1 MFLSNR
7 KVDAV
12 CRCLIQ
18 FLGVIKDH
26 QDVSKNVTK
35 DCFVELVRKIIVLG
49 SAAAEGATPANMII
63 VMDGTEFSTGCH
75 PAGKWFRNKLD
86 GFQILQQLTHLQ
98 KLSTGLSTVGTME
111 TTERSP
117 ELTCYSINLFLVN
130 EDQIQGEI
138 QLAKQRQ
145 HQSLSLQLNTGTEE
159 TELIIQ
165 DGDGVCV
172 SKFTVTRDT
181 DCCRV
186 GSQSFLITVGCLSAL
201 LQFRTQSEFQVFN
214 RQLRR
219 DDDPEKK
226 QQSVF
231 DKRTEDSM
239 ALQYFQFYGCLS
251 QQQNMLQDYLRTATY
266 QKAILLNEAD
276 FKDKIV
282 LDVGSGS
289 GILSF
294 FAIQAGAKRVYAVE
308 ASPVDTF
315 AEMLVKSNRLSDRI
329 IVLSGRIE
337 EVSCPEEVDVII
349 SEPIGYMLL
358 NERMLEGY
366 LHSRKWL
373 KPKGMMFPTYSD
385 MHLAPFNDEQ
395 LYIEHYARSNFWHQT
410 CFYGVNLSGLHSS
423 AVDEFFKQPIVDTF
437 DMSILTA
444 KSVKHCVNF
453 MEAKAE
459 DLQRLEIPFVF
470 KLLQSGLIHGLA
482 FWFDVAFVG
491 SKMTVW
497 LSTAPSEPLTHWYQ
511 VRCLFQTPLFGKVGQ
526 TLSGTVQFIANTR
539 KSYDIHITA
548 VVDQSGFKSGN
559 SLDLKNPFFR
569 YA

>member
-1 MFLSNR
+1 
-7 KVDAV
+7 
-12 CRCLIQ
+12 
-18 FLGVIKDH
+18 
-26 QDVSKNVTK
+26 
-35 DCFVELVRKIIVLG
+35 
-49 SAAAEGATPANMII
+49 
-63 VMDGTEFSTGCH
+63 
-75 PAGKWFRNKLD
+75 
-86 GFQILQQLTHLQ
+86 
-98 KLSTGLSTVGTME
+98 ME
-111 TTERSP
+111 TTETSP
-117 ELTCYSINLFLVN
+117 GVTCFSINLFLVN
-130 EDQIQGEI
+130 EDQVHRD
-138 QLAKQRQ
+138 LKLTKQRQ
-145 HQSLSLQLNTGTEE
+145 HQGLSLQLATALE
-159 TELIIQ
+159 TAELIIQ

-172 SKFTVTRDT
+172 FKFTVTRET

-186 GSQSFLITVGCLSAL
+186 GTQSFLITVGCLSIV
-201 LQFRTQSEFQVFN
+201 LQFRKQSEFQEFH

-219 DDDPEKK
+219 EDKPAQTQE
-226 QQSVF
+226 SVF
-231 DKRTEDSM
+231 DQRTADSS

-308 ASPVDTF
+308 ASPVATF
-315 AEMLVKSNRLSDRI
+315 AEMLVKSNHLSDKI
-329 IVLSGRIE
+329 IVLAQKIE
-337 EVSCPEEVDVII
+337 EVLCPEEVDVII

-358 NERMLEGY
+358 NERMLESY

-385 MHLAPFNDEQ
+385 MHLAPFTDEQ

-410 CFYGVNLSGLHSS
+410 CFYGVNLSGLHSF

-437 DMSILTA
+437 DMSILMA
-444 KSVKHCVNF
+444 KSVKHCINF
-453 MEAKAE
+453 MEAKEE
-459 DLQRLEIPFVF
+459 DLYRMEIPFVF

-539 KSYDIHITA
+539 QSYDIHITA

-569 YA
+569 VLGWLLGQESLDRGTGQTLQSTVTATMAGMLDEYDVNQVQRVFMSYRMCIT

>member
-1 MFLSNR
+1 MRMSEYREQLMCTNCKKGQR
-7 KVDAV
+7 V
-12 CRCLIQ
+12 
-18 FLGVIKDH
+18 
-26 QDVSKNVTK
+26 
-35 DCFVELVRKIIVLG
+35 
-49 SAAAEGATPANMII
+49 GAT
-63 VMDGTEFSTGCH
+63 
-75 PAGKWFRNKLD
+75 KKLES
-86 GFQILQQLTHLQ
+86 GRRL
-98 KLSTGLSTVGTME
+98 
-111 TTERSP
+111 
-117 ELTCYSINLFLVN
+117 C
-130 EDQIQGEI
+130 
-138 QLAKQRQ
+138 
-145 HQSLSLQLNTGTEE
+145 
-159 TELIIQ
+159 
-165 DGDGVCV
+165 DGVCV

-239 ALQYFQFYGCLS
+239 ALQYFQVVSL
-251 QQQNMLQDYLRTATY
+251 Y
-266 QKAILLNEAD
+266 QFGWAFRDILLVICQPSLQVVTKPFPPFVVLRLSISTTEYA
-276 FKDKIV
+276 IV

-569 YA
+569 

>member
-1 MFLSNR
+1 SLP
-7 KVDAV
+7 A
-12 CRCLIQ
+12 
-18 FLGVIKDH
+18 GA
-26 QDVSKNVTK
+26 QDQIGPLHISS
-35 DCFVELVRKIIVLG
+35 LVLPEY
-49 SAAAEGATPANMII
+49 AEGFLRLMSDI
-63 VMDGTEFSTGCH
+63 VIYGSFTDTF
-75 PAGKWFRNKLD
+75 
-86 GFQILQQLTHLQ
+86 
-98 KLSTGLSTVGTME
+98 
-111 TTERSP
+111 
-117 ELTCYSINLFLVN
+117 
-130 EDQIQGEI
+130 
-138 QLAKQRQ
+138 AK
-145 HQSLSLQLNTGTEE
+145 
-159 TELIIQ
+159 
-165 DGDGVCV
+165 GDGVCV
-172 SKFTVTRDT
+172 FKFTVTRET

-186 GSQSFLITVGCLSAL
+186 GTQSFLITVGCLSVL
-201 LQFRTQSEFQVFN
+201 LQFRTQSGKGTHETTHVTE
-214 RQLRR
+214 R
-219 DDDPEKK
+219 

-231 DKRTEDSM
+231 DQRTEDSS

-266 QKAILLNEAD
+266 QKAILLNEMD

-308 ASPVDTF
+308 ASPVAKF
-315 AEMLVKSNRLSDRI
+315 AEMLVKSNSLSDRI
-329 IVLSGRIE
+329 IVLAGKIE
-337 EVSCPEEVDVII
+337 EVSCPEQVDVII

-358 NERMLEGY
+358 NERMLESY

-373 KPKGMMFPTYSD
+373 KPKGMMFPTCSD
-385 MHLAPFNDEQ
+385 MHLAPFTDEQ
-395 LYIEHYARSNFWHQT
+395 LYIEHYGRSSFWHQT

-437 DMSILTA
+437 EMSILMA
-444 KSVKHCVNF
+444 KSVKHCINF
-453 MEAKAE
+453 MEAKEE
-459 DLQRLEIPFVF
+459 DLHRMEIPFVF

-482 FWFDVAFVG
+482 FWFDVAFIG

-526 TLSGTVQFIANTR
+526 TLSGSVQFIANTR
-539 KSYDIHITA
+539 QSYDIHITA

-569 YA
+569 YGSIVISYLPNVLCSVPGLHLCLSACLGYTVGCWCKNLQTMQEQRVWTDPLQSRVWHKPRDYRLGKVHLNCPAGSVV